1 MRILPA
7 IVLLSLTWTA
17 MSRADEER
25 RAHFQLGMELLAKSD
40 YEGACAAFEKAE
52 AKGPAIGSSY
62 QLGRCNEGRGKY
74 GLAYESYKR
83 AAMLADSAGDGERAS
98 IARDRAAEME
108 PKAPKLLIVVPPD
121 RAANGMTV
129 RIDGKAVAD
138 WSGAAPIGEGSHR
151 IEIGAQGRSS
161 VAVAVEVRMQ
171 AEVVR
176 VTVPE
181 LPPLA
186 SAAPPPDEE
195 PEERRRNPALFWTG
209 VGLTIGGG
217 CALIAGLGIL
227 GNAEATADPT
237 YSPAGIVLLVSS
249 AALLGVGIPFTIV
262 YGRKQPAEPASA
274 VIIEPRIGAGS
285 ASLSVTF

>member
-1 MRILPA
+1 MA
-7 IVLLSLTWTA
+7 
-17 MSRADEER
+17 RADEER

-121 RAANGMTV
+121 RAASGMTV
-129 RIDGKAVAD
+129 RIDGKVVAD
-138 WSGAAPIGEGSHR
+138 WSSAAPIGEGSHR
-151 IEIGAQGRSS
+151 IEISAQGRSS
-161 VAVAVEVRMQ
+161 ASLAVEVRMQ

-181 LPPLA
+181 LAPLA
-186 SAAPPPDEE
+186 TAAPPPPEEE

-209 VGLTIGGG
+209 IGLTIGGG

-227 GNAEATADPT
+227 GNAEATGDPT
-237 YSPAGIVLLVSS
+237 YSPGGIALLVSS

-262 YGRKQPAEPASA
+262 YGRKQPVEAASA
-274 VIIEPRIGAGS
+274 VIVEPRIGAGS

>member
-1 MRILPA
+1 MRLLPA
-7 IVLLSLTWTA
+7 IVLSALTWTA
-17 MSRADEER
+17 MARADEER

-52 AKGPAIGSSY
+52 ANGPAIGSSY

-74 GLAYESYKR
+74 GLAYESYTR
-83 AAMLADSAGDGERAS
+83 AATLADSAGDGERAS
-98 IARDRAAEME
+98 IARERAAEMA
-108 PKAPKLLIVVPPD
+108 PRAPKLLIVVPPD
-121 RAANGMTV
+121 RAAAGMTV
-129 RIDGKAVAD
+129 RIDGKAVVD
-138 WSGAAPIGEGSHR
+138 WSSAAPIGEGSHR
-151 IEIGAQGRSS
+151 IEIAAQGRSS

-186 SAAPPPDEE
+186 SAAPPPPDEE

-262 YGRKQPAEPASA
+262 YGRKEPAEAA
-274 VIIEPRIGAGS
+274 VIIEPRIGPGS